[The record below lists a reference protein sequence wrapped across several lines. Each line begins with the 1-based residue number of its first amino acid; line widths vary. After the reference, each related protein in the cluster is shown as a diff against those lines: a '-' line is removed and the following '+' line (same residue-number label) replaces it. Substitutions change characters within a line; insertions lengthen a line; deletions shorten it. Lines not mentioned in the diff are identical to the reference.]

1 MSDTYIYKQ
10 NDPSNKAF
18 LLKEGNVT
26 LELNEKDSFVLNGPN
41 LLFGF
46 MEPLLLE
53 ELGSCPR
60 LLNAKIDIDS
70 SCEEIPPMEV
80 RWLLGQYESGFSICK
95 TIAQILIQLDKI
107 LIKKKDRLSAKEH
120 LGHEYCK
127 LYAEMVDKIGESYNK
142 QRYPWLEDLYSS
154 MVVSVT
160 YVKGKSFSSLSI
172 DSNKSAYEKD
182 FQQLDRYT
190 KSYSSGAYVCQQ
202 GDEGNELYI
211 LRRGKLKIYIDNHPI
226 TEIDKS
232 GTVIG
237 EMIFFLGESRTAS
250 IQAIEDTSLAI
261 IKKEDLE
268 KILKDSPNFLK
279 TLATNIANRILHHCN
294 AIEKLNK
301 DLMAGVSNDSK
312 EKDELRDLRT
322 AISNLYMKHKD
333 MGWLYDLFDD
343 LSTKMAELKI
353 K

>member
-10 NDPSNKAF
+10 NDPSNKAY
-18 LLKEGNVT
+18 LLEKGTVT
-26 LELNEKDSFVLNGPN
+26 LELNETENFELKGPN

-46 MEPLLLE
+46 LETLLQE

-60 LLNAKIDIDS
+60 LLSARIDS
-70 SCEEIPPMEV
+70 DSTCQEIPPVEI
-80 RWLLGQYESGFSICK
+80 RWLLAQYESGFSICQ
-95 TIAQILIQLDKI
+95 TIAQTLIHLDTI
-107 LIKKKDRLSAKEH
+107 LIKKKDKLNKKERS
-120 LGHEYCK
+120 GHECCK
-127 LYAEMVDKIGESYNK
+127 LYSEIVDKIGESYNAY
-142 QRYPWLEDLYSS
+142 RYPWLENLYSS
-154 MVVSVT
+154 MIVSVT
-160 YVKGKSFSSLSI
+160 YVKGKSFSSLNV
-172 DSNKSAYEKD
+172 DPNKSTYETD

-190 KSYSSGAYVCQQ
+190 KSYLSGAYVCQQ

-211 LRRGKLKIYIDNHPI
+211 LRRGKLKIYINNHPI
-226 TEIDKS
+226 TEIDKP

-250 IQAIEDTSLAI
+250 IQVIEDTSLAI

-279 TLATNIANRILHHCN
+279 TLATNIANRVFHHCN

-301 DLMAGVSNDSK
+301 DLVDGVSNEPK
-312 EKDELRDLRT
+312 EKEELKDLRT
-322 AISNLYMKHKD
+322 ALSNLYMKHKD
-333 MGWLYDLFDD
+333 MGWLYELFED
-343 LSTKMAELKI
+343 LSTKMKELKI

>member
-1 MSDTYIYKQ
+1 MSDTYIFKQ

-18 LLKEGNVT
+18 LLENGAVT
-26 LELNEKDSFVLNGPN
+26 MELSARDSFRLDGPN

-46 MEPLLLE
+46 MEPLLQE

-60 LLNAKIDIDS
+60 LLNAKITSDS
-70 SCEEIPPMEV
+70 SCQEIPPVEF
-80 RWLLGQYESGFSICK
+80 RWLLGQYESGFSVCK
-95 TIAQILIQLDKI
+95 TIAQTLIHLDKI
-107 LIKKKDRLSAKEH
+107 LIKKKDRLNEKER
-120 LGHEYCK
+120 LVHEYCK
-127 LYAEMVDKIGESYNK
+127 LYAEMVDRIGESYNK
-142 QRYPWLEDLYSS
+142 QRYPWLEELYSS

-172 DSNKSAYEKD
+172 DSNKNAYEKD

-190 KSYSSGAYVCQQ
+190 KSYLSGAYVCQQ
-202 GDEGNELYI
+202 GDEGSELYI
-211 LRRGKLKIYIDNHPI
+211 LRRGKLKVYIDGHPI
-226 TEIDKS
+226 AEIDKS

-301 DLMAGVSNDSK
+301 DLIAGVSNDSK
-312 EKDELRDLRT
+312 EKEELKDLRT
-322 AISNLYMKHKD
+322 AVSNLYMKHKD

-343 LSTKMAELKI
+343 LSTKMEELKI